1 VVRIRGGEPDVL
13 LRKLSARCL
22 TGVRP
27 RVREIAGEEVLIS
40 MSFNTPVLLSTGHY
54 FFRPEAGL
62 SNGDFLWLSAPKPIV
77 SPGTPFTPDLQSWI
91 RNDNLSPDWLRI
103 GTDILIE

>member
-27 RVREIAGEEVLIS
+27 RVREIARIPEFTCIRGVSDNCKSPIL
-40 MSFNTPVLLSTGHY
+40 N
-54 FFRPEAGL
+54 RPELHARL
-62 SNGDFLWLSAPKPIV
+62 TRPKFSVWPV
-77 SPGTPFTPDLQSWI
+77 RHPRYLTAQPDLGPMTLLQ
-91 RNDNLSPDWLRI
+91 
-103 GTDILIE
+103 